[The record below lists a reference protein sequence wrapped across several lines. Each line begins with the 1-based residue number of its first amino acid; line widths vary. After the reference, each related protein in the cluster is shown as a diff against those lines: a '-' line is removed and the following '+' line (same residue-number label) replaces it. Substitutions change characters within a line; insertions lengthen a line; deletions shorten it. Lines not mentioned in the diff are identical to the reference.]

1 MQAQMLAV
9 EQQLVAF
16 KAAMDAG
23 EAAASKLQV
32 RQMRAAPLATQ
43 RMLYSPQSKHSQYQL
58 EVAWD
63 ESHDDAGDTVSTSY
77 C

>member
-1 MQAQMLAV
+1 MVQAQMLAV

-32 RQMRAAPLATQ
+32 TTMTN
-43 RMLYSPQSKHSQYQL
+43 SP
-58 EVAWD
+58 
-63 ESHDDAGDTVSTSY
+63 G
-77 C
+77 